1 MTKTDTTNP
10 IVIVGGGLAGLA
22 TALTLA
28 KRGHGVTLLDQGG
41 GEADRIRTTTLNPLA
56 MQHLGELGII
66 AWMEKQSRPLVP
78 VTAITVSDEKQY
90 QGRPNADDRLM
101 GWDDDTPLAYVARN
115 GDMVD
120 AALALARRNR
130 LITLQQGV
138 AISGF
143 NPVDK
148 DHGHAAACLTD
159 TNGNRWP
166 ASLIIAC
173 DGGGSPLREMAGIRT
188 IERNPGQTAIVAD
201 VQLERPHG
209 QVAWQR
215 FLKGGPVALM
225 PLSDSTMASLV
236 WTLKD
241 EDAKVLLDADPASF
255 GQSLTEI
262 ALAPFG
268 MMVLAS
274 DRRGWS
280 LRLRHAIRP
289 LSLIH
294 I

>member
-41 GEADRIRTTTLNPLA
+41 GKADRIRTTTLNPLA

-120 AALALARRNR
+120 AALALARRR
-130 LITLQQGV
+130 V
-138 AISGF
+138 
-143 NPVDK
+143 
-148 DHGHAAACLTD
+148 AAANACACGVVSPPAARERCLS
-159 TNGNRWP
+159 R
-166 ASLIIAC
+166 IY
-173 DGGGSPLREMAGIRT
+173 
-188 IERNPGQTAIVAD
+188 
-201 VQLERPHG
+201 
-209 QVAWQR
+209 
-215 FLKGGPVALM
+215 ALC
-225 PLSDSTMASLV
+225 
-236 WTLKD
+236 
-241 EDAKVLLDADPASF
+241 
-255 GQSLTEI
+255 
-262 ALAPFG
+262 
-268 MMVLAS
+268 
-274 DRRGWS
+274 
-280 LRLRHAIRP
+280 
-289 LSLIH
+289 
-294 I
+294 